1 MRKFG
6 LIGFPLSHSFSPEY
20 FSKKFAEEGLN
31 NCVYELYPL
40 KSINELKPLLEKL
53 KDLEGLNVT
62 IPYKKKVIRFLDEG
76 SNEVKKII
84 ACNCIKIKN
93 GKLIGHNT
101 DVSGFELSLLS
112 LMQPHHTKALVMG
125 TGGAAAAI
133 KFVLNKL
140 KIDYLFVSR
149 SKKIGRNFITYSD
162 VTEALLKEY
171 TLIINTTPLGMYPDV
186 DQYPAIPYQY
196 LSNRHYL
203 FDCVY
208 NPAETMFLKKGK
220 EQGAITKNGEDML
233 VIQADESWRIWN
245 GEEK

>member
-1 MRKFG
+1 MRRFG
-6 LIGFPLSHSFSPEY
+6 LIGFPLSHSFSPGY
-20 FSKKFAEEGLN
+20 FYKKFAQEGLYD
-31 NCVYELYPL
+31 CVYEAYPL
-40 KSINELKPLLEKL
+40 QSIIELKQLLEKH

-76 SNEVKKII
+76 SDEVKQMV
-84 ACNCIKIKN
+84 ACNCIKIRE
-93 GKLIGHNT
+93 GKLIGYNT
-101 DVSGFELSLLS
+101 DVTGFELSLLS
-112 LMQPHHTKALVMG
+112 LLKPHHTKALIMG

-149 SKKIGRNFITYSD
+149 YEKPGTKFITYPQ
-162 VTEALLKEY
+162 VTEDVLREY
-171 TLIINTTPLGMYPDV
+171 TLIINTTPLGMYPNV

-196 LSNRHYL
+196 LTSQHYL

-208 NPAETMFLKKGK
+208 NPAETIFLNKGK

-245 GEEK
+245 GEG

>member
-6 LIGFPLSHSFSPEY
+6 LIGFPLSHSFSPDY
-20 FSKKFAEEGLN
+20 FSKKFAEEALD

-40 KSINELKPLLEKL
+40 KSINELKPLLENH

-76 SNEVKKII
+76 SDAVKKII

-93 GKLIGHNT
+93 GKLIGYNT

-112 LMQPHHTKALVMG
+112 LLQPHHTKALVMG

-133 KFVLNKL
+133 KFVLYKL

-149 SKKIGRNFITYSD
+149 YQKIGRSFITYSD
-162 VTEALLKEY
+162 VTEDLLKKY

-186 DQYPAIPYQY
+186 NQYPAIPYQY
-196 LSNRHYL
+196 LTNRHYL
-203 FDCVY
+203 FDCIY

>member
-6 LIGFPLSHSFSPEY
+6 LIGFPLSHSFSPGY
-20 FSKKFAEEGLN
+20 FSKKFEQEGLN
-31 NCVYELYPL
+31 DCIYESYPL
-40 KSINELKPLLEKL
+40 KSINELKPLLEKH

-76 SNEVKKII
+76 SDAVKKIV

-93 GKLIGHNT
+93 GKLVGFNT

-112 LMQPHHTKALVMG
+112 LLQPHHTKALVMG

-149 SKKIGRNFITYSD
+149 YKKIGRNFITYSD

-186 DQYPAIPYQY
+186 NQYPAIPYQH
-196 LSNRHYL
+196 LTNRHYL
-203 FDCVY
+203 FDCIY
-208 NPAETMFLKKGK
+208 NPPETLFLEKGK

-233 VIQADESWRIWN
+233 IIQADESWRIWN

>member
-6 LIGFPLSHSFSPEY
+6 LIGFPLSHSFSPGY
-20 FSKKFAEEGLN
+20 FANKFAEEGLN
-31 NCVYELYPL
+31 NCVYESYPL
-40 KSINELKPLLEKL
+40 KAINELKQLLEKN

-76 SNEVKKII
+76 SNEVKKIV
-84 ACNCIKIKN
+84 ACNCIKIKD
-93 GKLIGHNT
+93 GKLIGYNT

-112 LMQPHHTKALVMG
+112 LLQPHHTKALVMG

-133 KFVLNKL
+133 KYVLNKM
-140 KIDYLFVSR
+140 KIDFLFVSR
-149 SKKIGRNFITYSD
+149 YKKIGRNFITYSD
-162 VTEALLKEY
+162 VTENVLKEY
-171 TLIINTTPLGMYPDV
+171 TLIINTTPLGMFPDI

-196 LSNRHYL
+196 LTGHHYL
-203 FDCVY
+203 FDCIY
-208 NPAETMFLKKGK
+208 NPAETQFLKKGK

-245 GEEK
+245 N

>member
-40 KSINELKPLLEKL
+40 KSINELKPLLEKH

-140 KIDYLFVSR
+140 KVDYLFVSR
-149 SKKIGRNFITYSD
+149 YKKIDAKFITYPQ
-162 VTEALLKEY
+162 VTEDVLREY
-171 TLIINTTPLGMYPDV
+171 TLIINTTPLGMYPNV

>member
-1 MRKFG
+1 MRRFG
-6 LIGFPLSHSFSPEY
+6 LIGFPLNHSFSPGY
-20 FSKKFAEEGLN
+20 FSKKFADEGLHD
-31 NCVYELYPL
+31 CVYESYPL
-40 KSINELKPLLEKL
+40 TSINELRQLLEKH

-76 SNEVKKII
+76 SDEVKQMV
-84 ACNCIKIKN
+84 ACNCIKIKD
-93 GKLIGHNT
+93 GKLIGYNT
-101 DVSGFELSLLS
+101 DVTGFELSLVS
-112 LMQPHHTKALVMG
+112 LLKPHHIKALVMG

-140 KIDYLFVSR
+140 KIDFLFVSR
-149 SKKIGRNFITYSD
+149 YKKLGKNFMTYPQ
-162 VTEALLKEY
+162 VTKNLLKEY
-171 TLIINTTPLGMYPDV
+171 NLIINTTPLGMYPNV
-186 DQYPAIPYQY
+186 DEFPAIPYQY
-196 LSNRHYL
+196 LTNQHYL

-245 GEEK
+245 GKEK